1 VCVCVCVERERERTR
16 ERRDVK
22 SARRPKAGEWQRVAS
37 TGLSQRLDYL
47 PKRLRW
53 KALPRLAITCSHGLA
68 SRHTH
73 HDVSCQMCAIQG
85 TVTCHEGVLFK
96 GLSPV
101 MRVCYSRHCGV
112 LFKALRCAI
121 QGTARGVLFKALSPI
136 MPHHTSQVLSACVP
150 CTLNFYSFLSVFVC
164 TCVRNRQ
171 LVCFVL
177 SICVV

>member
-1 VCVCVCVERERERTR
+1 VCVCAWRERERTR

-96 GLSPV
+96 
-101 MRVCYSRHCGV
+101 
-112 LFKALRCAI
+112 ALRCAI